1 MTQTQKPDSRAMQGN
16 IENWK
21 GRQHIAHEIIE
32 KWPLNGLASLIDN
45 RSKVPAVDSM
55 GAVHPCAHWLYFVPT
70 VPQPE
75 IDIDGHPKRGSF
87 IPPLPQARRM
97 WAKSVITYHDDLQVG
112 KRVEKTATIS
122 SIETKTG
129 KSGELVFL
137 GINNRYMQEGRLLR
151 EEEQTVVYRD
161 HQDYDDNIFTLRA
174 KSAPDWSVPEKLNAT
189 QLFRYSAVTF
199 NSHRIHYDAD
209 YTRDVEK
216 YPAIIVQGQ
225 LIATLVLN
233 HALMAAGVT
242 RCRQFTFK
250 AVKPLFV
257 NRPFLIEGLRLGD
270 GKIEAW
276 AREEDGRINMLA
288 DIIL

>member
-1 MTQTQKPDSRAMQGN
+1 MSRTQIPDSHATQGKS
-16 IENWK
+16 EDWK
-21 GRQHIAHEIIE
+21 GRQHIAKEIIE
-32 KWPLNGLASLIDN
+32 QWPLNGLASVIGSRTN
-45 RSKVPAVDSM
+45 IPTVDSQ
-55 GAVHPCAHWLYFVPT
+55 GAIHPCGHWLYFVPA

-75 IDIDGHPKRGSF
+75 VDVDGHPKRGSF
-87 IPPLPQARRM
+87 IPPLRQARRM
-97 WAKSVITYHDDLQVG
+97 WAKSIITYHHDLQVG
-112 KRVEKTATIS
+112 KQVSKTATIS

-137 GINNRYMQEGRLLR
+137 GINNRYTQDGRLLR

-161 HQDYDDNIFTLRA
+161 HQDYDDNIFTL
-174 KSAPDWSVPEKLNAT
+174 SARCNADWSVPQTLNAT
-189 QLFRYSAVTF
+189 ELFRYSAVTF

-225 LIATLVLN
+225 LIATLILN
-233 HALMAAGVT
+233 HALAAAGIT
-242 RCRQFTFK
+242 RCKQFTFK

-257 NRPFLIEGLRLGD
+257 DRPFLIEGLQPGD

-276 AREEDGRINMLA
+276 AREEDGRVNMLVE
-288 DIIL
+288 IIL

>member
-1 MTQTQKPDSRAMQGN
+1 MTGTQNPDSHDRQGN
-16 IENWK
+16 IEDWK
-21 GRQHIAHEIIE
+21 GRQHITKEIIE
-32 KWPLNGLASLIDN
+32 TWPLNGLGSLIN
-45 RSKVPAVDSM
+45 GRSNIPAVDSL
-55 GAVHPCAHWLYFVPT
+55 GAVHPCAHWLYFVPA
-70 VPQPE
+70 VPQTE

-87 IPPLPQARRM
+87 IPPLPQSRRM
-97 WAKSVITYHDDLQVG
+97 WAKSVITYHHDLQAG
-112 KRVEKTATIS
+112 AQVEKTATIS

-137 GINNRYMQEGRLLR
+137 GINNRYSQEGRLLR

-161 HQDYDDNIFTLRA
+161 HQDYDDDIFTLKA
-174 KSAPDWSVPEKLNAT
+174 KPGAQWSVPEQLNAA

-225 LIATLVLN
+225 FIATLVLN
-233 HALMAAGVT
+233 HALAAAGVT

-250 AVKPLFV
+250 AVKPLFAD
-257 NRPFLIEGLRLGD
+257 RPFLIEGLRLGED
-270 GKIEAW
+270 KIEAW
-276 AREEDGRINMLA
+276 AREEDGRVNMLA
-288 DIIL
+288 EIIL